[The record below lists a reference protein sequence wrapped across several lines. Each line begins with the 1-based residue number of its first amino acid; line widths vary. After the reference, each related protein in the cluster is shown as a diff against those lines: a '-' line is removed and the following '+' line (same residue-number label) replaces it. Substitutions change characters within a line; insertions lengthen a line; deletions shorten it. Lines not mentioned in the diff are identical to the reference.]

1 MFYPADWRKDP
12 ELRVCSIAARGL
24 WIDMIALMHEGDPYG
39 HLVVNGV
46 AVSAVQL
53 ARLVGEPVAVV
64 RRLLAELESHNVFSR
79 NEIGVAFSRRM
90 VADEGRREFQAVAGR
105 KGGSPS
111 LGVEYNVPGYVY
123 AMERSSDGAVK
134 IGISTNPAK
143 RLYRVRQQF
152 PTCSVELLA
161 AMHTD
166 DMGATEAALHL
177 EYAAYLIGGDGEWFA
192 LPTLDKAGLINRLKG
207 NVKVKAK
214 GRPPSSVAVAV
225 SPSEGLA
232 ADAEPKGLDLLPKA
246 VCDMGYEAFTKR
258 LGAVNYGRFRKEIL
272 PIYQSRSADHPS
284 GEELV
289 QAVEAFVEAR
299 DADRPNFRTKY
310 TVTLFAS
317 ALHEYVRLGKMPL
330 VNEWGEATE
339 RGRACGIGV

>member
-90 VADEGRREFQAVAGR
+90 VADEHIRNVRAEAG
-105 KGGSPS
+105 KLGG
-111 LGVEYNVPGYVY
+111 N
-123 AMERSSDGAVK
+123 
-134 IGISTNPAK
+134 
-143 RLYRVRQQF
+143 
-152 PTCSVELLA
+152 
-161 AMHTD
+161 
-166 DMGATEAALHL
+166 
-177 EYAAYLIGGDGEWFA
+177 
-192 LPTLDKAGLINRLKG
+192 PTLMDKGKVKPLVKQRLKQ
-207 NVKVKAK
+207 K
-214 GRPPSSVAVAV
+214 PTPSVAVAV